1 MGTLNTVTKIQS
13 LEVED
18 QELEI
23 EIKALV
29 IKLKEIENKLVLK
42 TKRRGDIKSFIIELS
57 K

>member
-1 MGTLNTVTKIQS
+1 MGTLNTDTKIQS
-13 LEVED
+13 LQIEE
-18 QELEI
+18 QELDI